1 LWLFYAKYAGFL
13 TREEPSMDKEDPNK
27 IDPSKEPSTTKG
39 DSQDLPDDSLK
50 AVTGGLQ
57 STPGG
62 MSTGDGCIS
71 QL

>member
-1 LWLFYAKYAGFL
+1 LLSYSASCL
-13 TREEPSMDKEDPNK
+13 RPEEPSVDKEDLNK
-27 IDPSKEPSTTKG
+27 IDPSKEPSTNKA
-39 DSQDLPDDSLK
+39 DSQNLPDDSLK

-62 MSTGDGCIS
+62 MSTGETCIS

>member
-1 LWLFYAKYAGFL
+1 
-13 TREEPSMDKEDPNK
+13 MDKEDLNK
-27 IDPSKEPSTTKG
+27 IDPSKEPSTNKA

-62 MSTGDGCIS
+62 MSTGETCIS